1 MEWFAQR
8 SARIKT
14 IAGVMLAAMPLCA
27 LVLLGV
33 AYSQKRGAELKTR
46 DWIVK
51 VLEQRFQSEVELKD
65 FHVSAFPNMEVS
77 GEGLTIYY
85 RGRPDVA
92 PMIQVRKFSFELGW
106 WSIFERPHRVRHVHV
121 QRMVITVPPRRTIPA
136 SPIKAREL
144 LAATASEIECDDADL
159 LIIPAKPGAE
169 TLDWQIHNLVLSD
182 VEPGKP
188 FGFHGTLTNA
198 KPKGE
203 IATQGR
209 FGPWNLDDP
218 GATPISGSYGFAQA
232 DLGPFPGIAGILSSR
247 GRFSG
252 QLDQLEV
259 NGETTTPDFSLDK
272 IGKPVP
278 LHTDFSATVD
288 GTNGDTLLHPV
299 RAVLGQ
305 SVIVTN
311 GAVVDVPGKGHQ
323 ITLDVTTPKA
333 RIEDILQLA
342 INSDKPFLRGPVLI
356 KAKLT
361 LPPGKENTLNR
372 LGLIGSFAVT
382 DARWSSSEMREKLES
397 FSARAQGQPG
407 DEDAGSAVTNLQG
420 AFVLQGSVIRFSEL
434 SFSVPGARVEL
445 AGTYEIETQKIDM
458 QGHLKMQAKL
468 SQTMTGAK
476 SFFMKAIDPLFSKN
490 GAGTELPI
498 TVTGTQENPVFG
510 VTAFHKKFEKQ
521 MGSQSVRCRI
531 FQQLSGEPIGG
542 DGAQLPGLQ
551 DRERGA
557 EVFA

>member
-1 MEWFAQR
+1 M
-8 SARIKT
+8 
-14 IAGVMLAAMPLCA
+14 VLAVASLCV
-27 LVLLGV
+27 LVLLGT
-33 AYSQKRGAELKTR
+33 AYFEKRGAELKTR

-65 FHVSAFPNMEVS
+65 LHVNAFPSMEVS
-77 GEGLTIYY
+77 GEGLTIRY

-92 PMIQVRKFSFELGW
+92 PMVQVRKFSFELGW
-106 WSIFERPHRVRHVHV
+106 WSIFARPHRIRKVHV
-121 QRMVITVPPRRTIPA
+121 QRLVITVPPAQFVPP
-136 SPIKAREL
+136 SPFQPKEL
-144 LAATASEIECDDADL
+144 PAATASEIECDDAEL
-159 LIIPAKPGAE
+159 LIIPSKPGAQS
-169 TLDWQIHNLVLSD
+169 LDWEIHDLVLTD
-182 VEPGKP
+182 VEPNKP
-188 FGFHGTLTNA
+188 FNFHGTLTNA

-203 IATQGR
+203 IATKGR

-218 GATPISGSYGFAQA
+218 GATPVSGSYGFAQA

-247 GRFSG
+247 GKFAG
-252 QLDQLEV
+252 QLNELDV
-259 NGETTTPDFSLDK
+259 NGETTTPNFSLDK
-272 IGKPVP
+272 IGRPVP

-288 GTNGDTLLHPV
+288 GTNGDTVLHPV

-305 SVIVTN
+305 SVIVAN
-311 GAVVDVPGKGHQ
+311 GRVIDVPGKGHQ

-342 INSDKPFLRGPVLI
+342 INSDKPFLHGTVLI
-356 KAKLT
+356 NAKLT

-372 LGLIGSFAVT
+372 LGLTGSFAVS
-382 DARWSSSEMREKLES
+382 DAHWSSSEMREKLES

-420 AFVLQGSVIRFSEL
+420 SFVLQSGVIRFSEL
-434 SFSVPGARVEL
+434 SFSVPGAKVEL
-445 AGTYEIETQKIDM
+445 AGTYDIEAQKIDL

-498 TVTGTQENPVFG
+498 TITGTQQSPVMG
-510 VTAFHKKFEKQ
+510 VTAFHKKFEKRIG
-521 MGSQSVRCRI
+521 MQSSC
-531 FQQLSGEPIGG
+531 SK
-542 DGAQLPGLQ
+542 
-551 DRERGA
+551 
-557 EVFA
+557 

>member
-1 MEWFAQR
+1 MEWFAQY
-8 SARIKT
+8 SAGIKK
-14 IAGVMLAAMPLCA
+14 IAGIILAAIPLCA
-27 LVLLGV
+27 LILLGA
-33 AYSQKRGAELKTR
+33 AYSQKRGAELRTR
-46 DWIVK
+46 NWIVK
-51 VLEQRFQSEVELKD
+51 VLEQRFQSEVQLKD

-85 RGRPDVA
+85 RDRPDVA

-106 WSIFERPHRVRHVHV
+106 WSIFQRPHRVRHVHV
-121 QRMVITVPPRRTIPA
+121 QRMVITVPPKRTIPA
-136 SPIKAREL
+136 SPIEAKQL
-144 LAATASEIECDDADL
+144 LAATASEIECDDVDL
-159 LIIPAKPGAE
+159 LIIPAKPGAQ
-169 TLDWQIHNLVLSD
+169 TLDWQIHNLVLRD

-232 DLGPFPGIAGILSSR
+232 DLGPFPGIAGTLSSR
-247 GRFSG
+247 GKFAG
-252 QLDQLEV
+252 QLDELDV
-259 NGETTTPDFSLDK
+259 SGETTTPNFSLDK

-278 LHTDFSATVD
+278 LHTEFSATVD

-311 GAVVDVPGKGHQ
+311 GGVIDVPGKGHQ

-342 INSDKPFLRGPVLI
+342 INSEKPFLRGPVLI
-356 KAKLT
+356 NAKLT
-361 LPPGKENTLNR
+361 LPPGKENVLNR
-372 LGLIGSFAVT
+372 LGLAGNFAVT
-382 DARWSSSEMREKLES
+382 DARWSSSEMREKLQS
-397 FSARAQGQPG
+397 FSRRAQGQPG
-407 DEDAGSAVTNLQG
+407 DEEAGSAVTNLQG
-420 AFVLQGSVIRFSEL
+420 TFVLQGTVLRFSEL

-476 SFFMKAIDPLFSKN
+476 SFFMKAIDPLFAKN

-498 TVTGTQENPVFG
+498 TITGTQENPVFA
-510 VTAFHKKFEKQ
+510 VTALHKKFEKQ
-521 MGSQSVRCRI
+521 MGQ
-531 FQQLSGEPIGG
+531 
-542 DGAQLPGLQ
+542 
-551 DRERGA
+551 
-557 EVFA
+557 